1 MSNLNNKLTTL
12 AQLKSAME
20 AAKNHIDQQDAA
32 LSGQISAAIA
42 DIEALD
48 AAALRGMKVNGNLL
62 NVTDKIAEL
71 LIESGTEN
79 GTINVNG
86 AAVAVTGLKKLAFL
100 DEISEDEFSDALKA
114 SFAAKAEQADLDA
127 LGVRVTAIEEA
138 GYQNAEQ
145 VEAIA
150 KAAVAASGHAKFMEA
165 ESDPTAEGF
174 VAEDNVMYLWPAED
188 GDGYAIYGKVGDEMK
203 LFGHTKVDLSAYST
217 TDQMNAAISAAIE
230 GLKIGDYAKLADLNA
245 AVERITALETAL
257 ANVYTK
263 EEAEAK
269 FVDEGEAQAI
279 AGAAADAAEASA
291 KAHAEEKATAAEQN
305 AKAHAEE
312 KATAAETAAKAHAEE
327 KATAAETAA
336 KAHAEEQAATAEQNA
351 KGYADAQIAAAT
363 ASDEEFQ
370 AAMGGV
376 FTPAT

>member
-100 DEISEDEFSDALKA
+100 DEISEDDFSDALKV
-114 SFAAKAEQADLDA
+114 SFAAKAEQADLEA
-127 LGVRVTAIEEA
+127 MGIRVTAIEEA

-145 VEAIA
+145 VEAIV
-150 KAAVAASGHAKFMEA
+150 KAAIAASGHAKFVEA
-165 ESDPTAEGF
+165 ESDPAAEGF

-188 GDGYAIYGKVGDEMK
+188 GDGYAIYAKVGDGVK
-203 LFGHTKVDLSAYST
+203 LLGHTKVSLTDYST
-217 TDQMNAAISAAIE
+217 TEQMQAAIDAAIE
-230 GLKIGDYAKLADLNA
+230 GIKIGDYAKLTDLNA

-269 FVDEGEAQAI
+269 FMDEGEAQAI
-279 AGAAADAAEASA
+279 AETAAD
-291 KAHAEEKATAAEQN
+291 AAEQN
-305 AKAHAEE
+305 AKAHAD
-312 KATAAETAAKAHAEE
+312 
-327 KATAAETAA
+327 
-336 KAHAEEQAATAEQNA
+336 EQAAVALADA
-351 KGYADAQIAAAT
+351 KSYADGAAADAVAAAT
-363 ASDEEFQ
+363 ATDEEFQ
-370 AAMGGV
+370 AAMDGV